1 MRCAVLGDPIEH
13 SLSPVLH
20 RAGYAAAG
28 LSWEYEPCRVPAGG
42 LRAFLG
48 GLGDDW
54 RGLSLTMPL
63 KREALDL
70 LDDRPGSATETVW
83 RSGAANTLI
92 LDGAA
97 VHADNTDVP
106 GAVAALG
113 ERNLR
118 RLGGATIL
126 GGGATATSVGLA
138 LAGIGVRDVS
148 LLVRTP
154 ERAGETVD
162 RLGAAGLRVR
172 VGDLATD
179 AVRGDL
185 VVSTIPV
192 VGPDRRPGRPLR
204 RRPRRV
210 RGRLRPVAQPAG
222 RRCARRTGGC
232 SSPASTCSCTRR
244 RCSSWRSPGCPRRW
258 RRCGRPGSARWR
270 LGRADGERRCR
281 RWSPR
286 CSAAPPASGSRRSS
300 PGSPSPTNLPTTRS
314 PTPRSPHGP
323 GLTWKAAAG
332 LARRGRPDRGRA
344 RLGVAAGLPAPPGA
358 RRGRARGRRLAHA
371 AAAHQGDPADVRA
384 GRRRRAGVLAGH
396 PRHRRPGAGRVGLRG
411 LVRAVLADVADLL
424 ARHGVRRRPAQ
435 RRARHRPGP
444 ARLG

>member
-28 LSWEYEPCRVPAGG
+28 LSWEYDACRVPSGG
-42 LRAFLG
+42 LRTFLA
-48 GLGDDW
+48 GLGDEW

-83 RSGAANTLI
+83 RSGGANTLI

-118 RLGGATIL
+118 RIGGVTIL

-154 ERAGETVD
+154 ERAGETAE

-172 VGDLATD
+172 VGDLARD
-179 AVRGDL
+179 PVRGDL

-192 VGPDRRPGRPLR
+192 S
-204 RRPRRV
+204 
-210 RGRLRPVAQPAG
+210 AQ
-222 RRCARRTGGC
+222 T
-232 SSPASTCSCTRR
+232 
-244 RCSSWRSPGCPRRW
+244 
-258 RRCGRPGSARWR
+258 
-270 LGRADGERRCR
+270 D
-281 RWSPR
+281 
-286 CSAAPPASGSRRSS
+286 
-300 PGSPSPTNLPTTRS
+300 
-314 PTPRSPHGP
+314 
-323 GLTWKAAAG
+323 
-332 LARRGRPDRGRA
+332 
-344 RLGVAAGLPAPPGA
+344 
-358 RRGRARGRRLAHA
+358 
-371 AAAHQGDPADVRA
+371 
-384 GRRRRAGVLAGH
+384 
-396 PRHRRPGAGRVGLRG
+396 
-411 LVRAVLADVADLL
+411 DLL
-424 ARHGVRRRPAQ
+424 ARCADVPAVFDVVYDPWPSPLAAAATADGRVLVSGLDLLVHQAALQFVAFTGVSAPLEAMREAGERSLAA
-435 RRARHRPGP
+435 RAG
-444 ARLG
+444 